1 MPNKRSNK
9 LYYVIGSLVILI
21 GLFMYWATSEIP
33 LPKNAKKV
41 GDMIQIDISEGA
53 TDEAERKEGGFVVPK
68 SFNPRVFESGFAFY
82 FKFPD
87 GTPYSGDDFP
97 LPQDQIRVVIKHHAK
112 IEAARSSYI
121 LRNTQPMGGTLY
133 ATPWF
138 VGSKDGLEIYQYRI
152 NATAIGTYFNFV
164 AKDGSNILAEDAGDW
179 SRDYEINRQLSPHIE
194 LTYLPPKNLIRDSN
208 HFVED
213 VTTVDNAVL
222 KLAHSFQSK

>member
-1 MPNKRSNK
+1 MPSKRIK
-9 LYYVIGSLVILI
+9 IILYVLGSLAILS
-21 GLFMYWATSEIP
+21 GLFIYWTTRDIP

-41 GDMIQIDISEGA
+41 GDMIYIDISEEA
-53 TDEAERKEGGFVVPK
+53 TNEAERKEALFVVPE

-87 GTPYSGDDFP
+87 GTPHTGNDFP
-97 LPQDQIRVVIKHHAK
+97 LPRDQIRVVIKHHAK

-121 LRNTQPMGGTLY
+121 LRNTQLKGGKLF

-138 VGSKDGLEIYQYRI
+138 VESKDGLEIYQYKI
-152 NATAIGTYFNFV
+152 DTTATGTYFNFV

-179 SRDYEINRQLSPHIE
+179 SRDYETNRQLSPHIE
-194 LTYLPPKNLIRDSN
+194 LTYLPPKNLVRDFK

-213 VTTVDNAVL
+213 ITAVDNAVL
-222 KLAHSFQSK
+222 KLVKSFQSK